1 MIDLDGIDVSYG
13 NIQVVWDLDF
23 RITEDDTVVSI
34 VGPNGAGKSTL
45 LRVMSGLH
53 PVDNGT
59 VTVWGTDAA
68 EVTPTEIVEQ
78 GFVHVSEERNLFGDM
93 TVRENLEMGAYT
105 QRESLDDTIRE
116 VFELFPVLEERSG
129 QLAQSMSGGQQ
140 QMLAIGRGLM
150 AQPRILALDEPSEG
164 LAPQITDRVFEKV
177 GEISEEP
184 NRQRV
189 THRGAV
195 YGAARRGG
203 VERHRVC
210 GSFRLEALRRRT
222 PVRPGDTVSAD
233 VGIPAIHAS
242 EGGDDRGYV
251 DIELQVKRGPAR
263 SYRFG
268 IRRTSPSPGP
278 AATRGPL
285 TDPADHRYRGASR

>member
-78 GFVHVSEERNLFGDM
+78 GFVHVSEERNLFDDM

-177 GEISEEP
+177 GEISEDITVLLVEQHV
-184 NRQRV
+184 NRALKLAERAYLLENGRV
-189 THRGAV
+189 VREDTGT
-195 YGAARRGG
+195 GL
-203 VERHRVC
+203 
-210 GSFRLEALRRRT
+210 LES
-222 PVRPGDTVSAD
+222 D
-233 VGIPAIHAS
+233 H
-242 EGGDDRGYV
+242 
-251 DIELQVKRGPAR
+251 VKQA
-263 SYRFG
+263 Y
-268 IRRTSPSPGP
+268 
-278 AATRGPL
+278 L
-285 TDPADHRYRGASR
+285 